1 MAEESPGTSSILEA
15 LCRLIDP
22 IIRCDSSAFAP
33 LSPLPPNRPLELI
46 TTGAFLEWSAK
57 FGDVN
62 CSKKGA
68 SSGERF
74 LLAASTK
81 FRLLCCSSCKVYVG
95 TAVSPT
101 WTTCSITLSPS

>member
-1 MAEESPGTSSILEA
+1 MAEEPPGTSRILEA
-15 LCRLIDP
+15 LCRPTDP
-22 IIRCDSSAFAP
+22 IIRCDSLAFAP

-62 CSKKGA
+62 CSKKVA
-68 SSGERF
+68 SSGER
-74 LLAASTK
+74 LRADSTN
-81 FRLLCCSSCKVYVG
+81 FQLLCCSSRKVYVG